1 MVNGGKEPEILD
13 ARMRCGGL
21 RDVSLSDVG
30 GAARTIHHRQREMS
44 TLFGGSLMGSFA
56 RAAGSVA
63 AAALMGAGVAAA
75 SPPSAYAQPVVTV
88 PCSGPAGGAAGLVTA
103 IKNANTAG
111 HGTIR
116 LAANCNYDFTA
127 PTDTS
132 GTRGGDALPIIRG
145 DITIV
150 GGPSTHIRRTGGPE
164 FRLFEVFTGA
174 RLRVEGIFI
183 EGGDSGANTGGG
195 ILSARGTL
203 NLFRVT
209 LRNNTADNGAGL
221 SNDSGTALLSYTLVT
236 DNTTIHPNGSG
247 GGGAGIYSDGRLELN
262 FSQVSFNS
270 ANSSGGGVYN
280 ELGGTATFFR
290 TTLDKN
296 TAKIRGGGL
305 LNGVG
310 GRARLVL
317 TLVKANSA
325 NDGGGIFR
333 VPGSGPVTLADS
345 LVTANTPNNCR
356 PVGSVPGC
364 S

>member
-1 MVNGGKEPEILD
+1 
-13 ARMRCGGL
+13 
-21 RDVSLSDVG
+21 
-30 GAARTIHHRQREMS
+30 
-44 TLFGGSLMGSFA
+44 MGSFA
-56 RAAGSVA
+56 RTAGSIA

-75 SPPSAYAQPVVTV
+75 SPPSAYAENATAV
-88 PCSGPAGGAAGLVTA
+88 PCSGPGGGASGLVTA
-103 IKNANTAG
+103 IQNANAIG
-111 HGTIR
+111 HGEIV

-127 PTDTS
+127 PTDTT

-145 DITIV
+145 DITII

-174 RLRVEGIFI
+174 RLTIRGIFI
-183 EGGDSGANTGGG
+183 EGGDSGVHTGGG

-203 NLFRVT
+203 VLNSVT

-221 SNDSGTALLSYTLVT
+221 SNDSGTAVLYYTLVT
-236 DNTTIHPNGSG
+236 NNTTVHPNGAG
-247 GGGAGIYSDGRLELN
+247 GGGAGIYNDGRLEVR
-262 FSQVSFNS
+262 FSRLSLNS

-280 ELGGTATFFR
+280 ELGGTALFFR
-290 TTLDKN
+290 TTLDRN

-305 LNGVG
+305 LDGVG

-317 TLVKANSA
+317 TLLQANSA
-325 NDGGGIFR
+325 SDGGGIFR
-333 VPGSGPVTLADS
+333 LPDAGPVTLEDS
-345 LVTANTPNNCR
+345 AVTANAPNDCR

>member
-1 MVNGGKEPEILD
+1 
-13 ARMRCGGL
+13 
-21 RDVSLSDVG
+21 
-30 GAARTIHHRQREMS
+30 MS

-56 RAAGSVA
+56 RTAGSVA

-88 PCSGPAGGAAGLVTA
+88 PCSGPTGGASGLVTA
-103 IKNANTAG
+103 IQNANAAG

-150 GGPSTHIRRTGGPE
+150 GGPSTHIRRTGGPA

-174 RLRVEGIFI
+174 RLRIEGIFI

-236 DNTTIHPNGSG
+236 NNTTIHPNGSG
-247 GGGAGIYSDGRLELN
+247 GGGGGIYSDGRLEVN
-262 FSQVSFNS
+262 FSQISSNS
-270 ANSSGGGVYN
+270 ANSSGGGVYS

-296 TAKIRGGGL
+296 TAKIHGGGL

-310 GRARLVL
+310 GRATLVL
-317 TLVKANSA
+317 TLVQANRAS
-325 NDGGGIFR
+325 DGGGIFR
-333 VPGSGPVTLADS
+333 DPGSGPVTLTDS
-345 LVTANTPNNCR
+345 VVTANTPNNCR